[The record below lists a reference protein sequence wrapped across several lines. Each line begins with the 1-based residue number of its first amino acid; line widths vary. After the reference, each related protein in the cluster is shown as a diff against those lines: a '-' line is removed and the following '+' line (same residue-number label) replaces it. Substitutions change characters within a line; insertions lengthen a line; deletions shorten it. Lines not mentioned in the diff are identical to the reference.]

1 MMNTNETVTDVTS
14 FFESYRLAFERLDAS
29 AIADHFAYPS
39 HVTSDTGRIVLSPVV
54 TKPDWTR
61 QIEQL
66 LAMYRAIGFASARIL
81 NLAPTKLSP
90 RLVQTTVDWALQ
102 DNTGSLLYTFQAA
115 YTLAKI
121 DDAFR
126 ISAIAHNEIP
136 RYRESLARLESQ
148 HALKSGSQESSDH
161 DG

>member
-1 MMNTNETVTDVTS
+1 MNGNETVTDVTG

-39 HVTSDTGRIVLSPVV
+39 QMTSDTGEIVLLPVV

-81 NLAPTKLSP
+81 NLALTELSP
-90 RLVQTTVDWALQ
+90 RLVQVVVDWALQ
-102 DNTGSLLYTFQAA
+102 DKTGSLLYTFQAT

-121 DDAFR
+121 DKAVR
-126 ISAIAHNEIP
+126 ISGIAHNEIP
-136 RYRESLARLESQ
+136 KYRECLARLEAQ
-148 HALKSGSQESSDH
+148 RTLRSG
-161 DG
+161 

>member
-1 MMNTNETVTDVTS
+1 MNTNGSVTS
-14 FFESYRLAFERLDAS
+14 VTGFFESYRIAFERLDAS

-39 HVTSDTGRIVLSPVV
+39 HITSDSGETVLTPVV

-81 NLAPTKLSP
+81 NLAVTELSP
-90 RLVQTTVDWALQ
+90 RLVQAVVEWTLQ
-102 DNTGSLLYTFQAA
+102 DTTGSLLYSFQAA

-121 DDAFR
+121 DDAVR

-136 RYRESLARLESQ
+136 KYRECLARLEAQ
-148 HALKSGSQESSDH
+148 RPPRSG
-161 DG
+161 

>member
-1 MMNTNETVTDVTS
+1 MNTNETVTDVTR

-29 AIADHFAYPS
+29 AIADHFTYSS
-39 HVTSDTGRIVLSPVV
+39 HITSDTGEIVLLPVV

-66 LAMYRAIGFASARIL
+66 LAMYRAIGFASARVQ
-81 NLAPTKLSP
+81 NLALTELSP
-90 RLVQTTVDWALQ
+90 RLLQVVVNWALQ
-102 DNTGSLLYTFQAA
+102 DINGSVLYAFHAA

-126 ISAIAHNEIP
+126 ISGIAHNEIP
-136 RYRESLARLESQ
+136 KYRECLSRLESQ
-148 HALKSGSQESSDH
+148 HTLKSGSQERSDH

>member
-1 MMNTNETVTDVTS
+1 MNTNETVIYVTG

-39 HVTSDTGRIVLSPVV
+39 HITSDTGEIVLSPVV

-66 LAMYRAIGFASARIL
+66 LAMYRAIGFASARVM
-81 NLAPTKLSP
+81 NLALTELSP
-90 RLVQTTVDWALQ
+90 RLLQVVVDWALQ
-102 DNTGSLLYTFQAA
+102 DITGSVLYTFQAA

-126 ISAIAHNEIP
+126 ISGIAHDELP
-136 RYRESLARLESQ
+136 KYRECLARLESNVP
-148 HALKSGSQESSDH
+148 
-161 DG
+161 